1 MATRKRNSTES
12 RRTLLLVTA
21 TEAEALFFSQMRKD
35 CRYGNLTVVCAG
47 AKDLKHLI
55 SCTTKEKNR
64 KKYDVAFALFGF
76 DDVNTNTEEVRAA
89 EEVCAGKRIQLCYFN
104 PGFSLWL
111 YLHLGKP
118 QRFIADASVFEGE
131 VSKAIPGL
139 EWTPEYLLTDGLN
152 LHMKLFPRHSLAD
165 QNARDYNKLAI
176 QATGEKATTMPELNK
191 MITEVCGQADM
202 SHNTKVFK

>member
-35 CRYGNLTVVCAG
+35 CRYGNLTVVCSG

-55 SCTTKEKNR
+55 SFTSKEKNR
-64 KKYDVAFALFGF
+64 KKYDVAFAPN
-76 DDVNTNTEEVRAA
+76 VIVA
-89 EEVCAGKRIQLCYFN
+89 YFN

-118 QRFIADASVFEGE
+118 QHFIADASVFEGE
-131 VSKAIPGL
+131 VRKAIPGL

>member
-21 TEAEALFFSQMRKD
+21 TEAG
-35 CRYGNLTVVCAG
+35 YGNLTVVCAG

-55 SCTTKEKNR
+55 SFTSKEKNR

-76 DDVNTNTEEVRAA
+76 DDVNTNAEEVRAA
-89 EEVCAGKRIQLCYFN
+89 EEMCTGKRIQLCYFN

-111 YLHLGKP
+111 YMHLGKP
-118 QRFIADASVFEGE
+118 QQFIADAAVFENE
-131 VSKAIPGL
+131 VRKAIPGL